1 LRAGA
6 AWEFVVSSIPDRGI
20 ECFGPVTLVAG
31 EPLSEE
37 PLLAQH
43 ERFVRH
49 ACAAVAFPAVL
60 ALAFALLLPAVLPCD
75 AAHAAPTI
83 TAIRRWSAPDASR
96 VVIDL
101 SDAGGY
107 STSVRT
113 GPDRVVVLIVD
124 GSIGDTPRSTEVGD
138 GIVAQVRLNQLK
150 AGAQV
155 VLDLPRARPHNVF
168 YLKPYLDKPYRIVID
183 VFREEPSRGEPAPTA
198 STKPPENSGGIAIQE
213 TANAA
218 AAEHAAIRRAARPRV
233 VVIDPG
239 HGGEDSGT
247 VGNGKL
253 REKDVVLDISKRL
266 KAELEKR
273 GGYKVHLTR
282 SSDYFISLQKRK
294 TFADKH
300 DGDIFISIHANS
312 APNKKADGS
321 EVFYVS
327 PRGASDQAARELAN
341 RENAADLVGGVSPD
355 ADEDVLSILVDLKM
369 TDSVHKSNDLASL
382 ISRELCKEEPSS
394 CHVKQAGFVVLKNLQ
409 MPSVLVEVGFL
420 TNSGDVKKLK
430 KSDYRTRYAQR
441 LANAIDSYFD
451 RYAPAPPPGVAAGT
465 HKVAPG
471 ETLWSIARRYGLSV
485 EKLREYNGL
494 IDGST
499 IHVDQVLVV
508 HG

>member
-1 LRAGA
+1 MRTGA
-6 AWEFVVSSIPDRGI
+6 AREFVVSSIPDRGI

-37 PLLAQH
+37 SLLAQH
-43 ERFVRH
+43 DRAMRPARV
-49 ACAAVAFPAVL
+49 AAVAFPAFL
-60 ALAFALLLPAVLPCD
+60 ALALGLFLPAVLPWG

-83 TAIRRWSAPDASR
+83 TAVREWSAPDASR
-96 VVIDL
+96 IVIDL
-101 SDAGGY
+101 SDSGGY
-107 STSVRT
+107 TTSVRT
-113 GPDRVVVLIVD
+113 GPDRIVVLVVD
-124 GSIGDTPRSTEVGD
+124 GSIGDTPRSTPVGD
-138 GIVAQVRLNQLK
+138 GIIAQVRLNQLK

-155 VLDLPRARPHNVF
+155 VVDLPKAKPHNVF

-183 VFREEPSRGEPAPTA
+183 VFREEPSQGEPTPA
-198 STKPPENSGGIAIQE
+198 KPPESSGGLAVQE
-213 TANAA
+213 TAGAA
-218 AAEHAAIRRAARPRV
+218 TAEQAAVRRARRPKV

-253 REKDVVLDISKRL
+253 REKDVVLDISKKL

-273 GGYKVHLTR
+273 GGYKVYLTR
-282 SSDYFISLQKRK
+282 TSDYFISLRKRK

-321 EVFYVS
+321 EIFYVS
-327 PRGASDQAARELAN
+327 PRGASDQAARELAS

-369 TDSVHKSNDLASL
+369 TDSVQKSNDLASL
-382 ISRELCKEEPSS
+382 VSRELCKEEPSS

-409 MPSVLVEVGFL
+409 MPSILVEVGFL

-441 LANAIDSYFD
+441 LANAVDSYFD
-451 RYAPAPPPGVAAGT
+451 RYAPAPAPGVAAGT

-485 EKLREYNGL
+485 EELREYNGL
-494 IDGST
+494 IEGST

>member
-1 LRAGA
+1 MR
-6 AWEFVVSSIPDRGI
+6 EFVVSSIPDRGI

-37 PLLAQH
+37 SLLAQSA
-43 ERFVRH
+43 RPMRP
-49 ACAAVAFPAVL
+49 ARAAAFAFPALL
-60 ALAFALLLPAVLPCD
+60 ALALAATLLIPVALPCG

-83 TAIRRWSAPDASR
+83 TAVRHWTAPDASR
-96 VVIDL
+96 IVIDL
-101 SDAGGY
+101 SDAGTY

-113 GPDRVVVLIVD
+113 GHDRIVVLVVD
-124 GSIGDTPRSTEVGD
+124 GSIGETPRSTEVGD
-138 GIVAQVRLNQLK
+138 GVVAQVRLNQLK
-150 AGAQV
+150 SGAQV
-155 VLDLPRARPHNVF
+155 VVDLPKARPHNVF

-183 VFREEPSRGEPAPTA
+183 VFREEPSREKPAPA
-198 STKPPENSGGIAIQE
+198 PPTTPSGSSGGLTIQE

-218 AAEHAAIRRAARPRV
+218 TAEAAVRRASRPRV

-253 REKDVVLDISKRL
+253 REKDVVLDISKKL
-266 KAELEKR
+266 KAELER
-273 GGYKVHLTR
+273 RDGYEVHLTR
-282 SSDYFISLQKRK
+282 TGDYFVSLRKRK
-294 TFADKH
+294 TFAGKH
-300 DGDIFISIHANS
+300 NGDIFISVHANS
-312 APNKKADGS
+312 APNRKADGS
-321 EVFYVS
+321 EVFFVS
-327 PRGASDQAARELAN
+327 PRGASDQAARELAS
-341 RENAADLVGGVSPD
+341 RENAADLVGGVSPE

-382 ISRELCKEEPSS
+382 VSRELCKEEPSS

-430 KSDYRTRYAQR
+430 KSDYRTRYAHR
-441 LANAIDSYFD
+441 LANAVDSYFD
-451 RYAPAPPPGVAAGT
+451 RYVPAPQPGVAAGT

-485 EKLREYNGL
+485 EQLREYNGL
-494 IDGST
+494 IEGAT

-508 HG
+508 QG